1 MERVNAD
8 WPQQVLDFWF
18 KELTKKE
25 WFDSSQTL
33 DNTINDRFRS
43 AHSLVKKWRSLPLDA
58 DQHRS
63 LAAIIVLDQFSRN
76 IFRGT
81 KDAFGC
87 DSLALSLAK
96 QTMARELDQHLSDDE
111 KQFIYMPF
119 IHSENLDDQKKAV
132 SLFTE
137 MGRAEH
143 AEKHLAIFEQ
153 FNRFPHR
160 NAVLGRESTDQEI
173 EFLKDAPRFGQ

>member
-1 MERVNAD
+1 MDRVKAD

-18 KELTKKE
+18 KELNKND
-25 WFDSSQTL
+25 WFISSQKL
-33 DNTINDRFRS
+33 DNTISDRFRS
-43 AHSLVKKWRSLPLDA
+43 THDLVKKWRSLPLDA
-58 DQHRS
+58 DHHKS

-81 KDAFGC
+81 KDAFGF
-87 DSLALSLAK
+87 DSLALSLAR
-96 QTMARELDQHLSDDE
+96 QTIAREFDQKFSDDE

-119 IHSENLDDQKKAV
+119 MHSENMDDQQTAV
-132 SLFTE
+132 TLFTE

-143 AEKHLAIFEQ
+143 AEQHLAIFEQ

-160 NAVLGRESTDQEI
+160 NAVLGRESTDQEM